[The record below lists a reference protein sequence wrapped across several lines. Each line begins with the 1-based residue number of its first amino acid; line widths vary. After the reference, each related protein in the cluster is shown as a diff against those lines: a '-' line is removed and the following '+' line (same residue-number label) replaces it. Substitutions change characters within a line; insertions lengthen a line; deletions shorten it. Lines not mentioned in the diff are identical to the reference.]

1 MAQLQVK
8 QVSYQIEEKQLL
20 KEISFEVQQGEF
32 VTLTGP
38 SGSGKSTLL
47 KIIASLVTATSGEIY
62 LDGQA
67 QTSFLLNEYR
77 QEVSYCFQ
85 QPSLF
90 GKTVRDNLI
99 FPFTVRNQPFDEE
112 LALHYLQKVALA
124 SFLDKKVTE
133 LSGGEK
139 QRIALIRNLLFLPK
153 ILLLDEV
160 TVGLDAENKQ
170 IIYQLLHFLQEKGV
184 TLIQITH
191 DAEEISQAS
200 RILVLEKGV
209 LR

>member
-8 QVSYQIEEKQLL
+8 QVSYQIDEKQLL
-20 KEISFEVQQGEF
+20 TEISFEVQQGEF

-67 QTSFLLNEYR
+67 QTSFRLNEYR

-160 TVGLDAENKQ
+160 IVGLDAENKQ

-200 RILVLEKGV
+200 RILVLEKGI